1 LHYIIRR
8 WSRGLPRKLSR
19 NFQKVLDKKKISDYL
34 IENEIRRGMTKRF
47 PNQVSKRKKTK

>member
-1 LHYIIRR
+1 L
-8 WSRGLPRKLSR
+8 RGLPRKLSR

-34 IENEIRRGMTKRF
+34 IENETRRGMTKRF